1 MGSECILEDCLGTA
15 WLVLKLF
22 NPIRRV
28 ETAYW
33 KRKIPIS
40 ARIKRADIFLRI
52 PVYLGPNF
60 IGRYSDFR
68 RKLKSISL
76 PPHPYFNDELSLPH
90 IEVTIDC
97 TRKDLG
103 LLTRVIHSVEKNT
116 KNPISVI
123 HIVVPSELLEDA
135 MVMLSYEIFRNRINF
150 LDENDV
156 LSEELRGHIQSRFP
170 SRYGWVIHQF
180 LTLQQVLRSSTEG
193 ILSVD
198 SDTMILRPMA
208 FLNST
213 GVQVLMESLE
223 YNRHY
228 YEFLNKIDANLPID
242 TPSHVTHYS
251 FFQKD
256 ILRDLLDRNQISDLE
271 DFWDHIEKHADME
284 NPSPFCIDRE
294 FYALGIRRYHSARF
308 TLVKFAN
315 IGVDLK
321 QILTRDLVDSL
332 AESYNSVSAHSYL
345 QKGVGG

>member
-1 MGSECILEDCLGTA
+1 MFSEYIFEDRVNEA
-15 WLVLKLF
+15 WLLTKVF
-22 NPIRRV
+22 NPIRRI

-33 KRKIPIS
+33 NRKIPIS
-40 ARIKRADIFLRI
+40 GRIKRVDIFLRI
-52 PVYLGPNF
+52 PVYFGPNF
-60 IGRYSDFR
+60 FGRYKVFR

-76 PPHPYFNDELSLPH
+76 PPHPYFNEELLLPH

-97 TRKDLG
+97 ARKDLDF
-103 LLTRVIHSVEKNT
+103 LTRVIHSVEKNT

-123 HIVVPSELLEDA
+123 HVVLPSEVLEDA
-135 MVMLSYEIFRNRINF
+135 KKIVSCEIFRNSINF
-150 LDENDV
+150 LDENEV
-156 LSEELRGHIQSRFP
+156 LSKELRDRVHSKFP

-228 YEFLNKIDANLPID
+228 YEFLNKIDANFPIE

-256 ILRDLLDRNQISDLE
+256 VLIDLFARNQISDLE
-271 DFWDHIEKHADME
+271 DLWDYIEKYADLE
-284 NPSPFCIDRE
+284 SPSPFCIDRE
-294 FYALGIRRYHSARF
+294 FYALGIRRYHSDRF

-315 IGVDLK
+315 VPVDLK
-321 QILTRDLVDSL
+321 QISTKDLVNSL
-332 AESYNSVSAHSYL
+332 AEKYNSVSAHAYL
-345 QKGVGG
+345 QKGIAE